1 MAAQTV
7 MSEKIRLDWLGVVCS
22 VGCAVHCAAM
32 PIVVATLPSLTS
44 IQWLADPLFHQLMAV
59 ICGLLVIRAILP
71 GYQQHR
77 DNRVV
82 LCSGFG
88 MLLLF
93 VAAFILPDSCC
104 SQPRNDGPVQ
114 VAQAPTFLDAPQ
126 IKLISTS
133 RSLVSKVSHQ
143 TARTSVELVNEGSST
158 AIEKSDADASRCGHY
173 SAFSRPMLSAIELEG
188 HLGASTAE
196 KLIRAQPFLSP
207 IGGLFLIVAHILNLR
222 LQGRR
227 RVACCKTHD

>member
-7 MSEKIRLDWLGVVCS
+7 MPEKIRLDWLGVVCS

-104 SQPRNDGPVQ
+104 S
-114 VAQAPTFLDAPQ
+114 
-126 IKLISTS
+126 
-133 RSLVSKVSHQ
+133 
-143 TARTSVELVNEGSST
+143 TA
-158 AIEKSDADASRCGHY
+158 A
-173 SAFSRPMLSAIELEG
+173 
-188 HLGASTAE
+188 
-196 KLIRAQPFLSP
+196 
-207 IGGLFLIVAHILNLR
+207 
-222 LQGRR
+222 
-227 RVACCKTHD
+227 